1 LPWSARYSPYGIWV
15 ALFGSALRIVGG
27 ARKLNTFGGEK

>member
-1 LPWSARYSPYGIWV
+1 METRQSAAGDRGKV
-15 ALFGSALRIVGG
+15 AVIVVDG